1 MKIIFFLSVLAITL
15 VLPFSFAQED
25 NDIKYLQKISLEKI
39 EEERYDEALT
49 LLDKILETDPDNLFA
64 YNNKGA
70 ILLKQEKYN
79 ESILILEKSLQI
91 NPNNTES
98 WNNKGIAYSKS
109 LDFPNALFSFYQA
122 LKIDSKNQIAYENTK
137 KLSEVLPLVDYSE
150 QGFGILQI
158 WDINGTLIGSSK
170 ITSIGLLPE
179 IGVEALKERSKIIQL
194 DDEKEYLIFHDVQ
207 YQRINSYV
215 GGIDISLF
223 QDNEQIKIGE
233 IKTHG
238 FIARAGNV
246 YTYDIVLF
254 YD

>member
-1 MKIIFFLSVLAITL
+1 MKIIFLLSLAIITL

-25 NDIKYLQKISLEKI
+25 IEYLQKISLEKI
-39 EEERYDEALT
+39 EQEKYDEALK
-49 LLDKILETDPDNLFA
+49 LLDKILEADPDNSFA

-70 ILLKQEKYN
+70 ILLKQEKYT

-158 WDINGTLIGSSK
+158 WDINGNLVGSSK

-179 IGVEALKERSKIIQL
+179 IGVEALKERSKIVQL

-207 YQRINSYV
+207 YQLTNSYV